1 MSRKEAASL
10 SAALLARK
18 GSAAPAGFTPLAITG
33 GKRGLPRASALL
45 RQAALSPPPQ
55 DHWAKIGDTG
65 TSEDRARVTLW
76 LNEARHFRLKLA
88 SAHMQQSLQEIL
100 TTALD
105 HYLDQVGPEIL
116 REGCICL
123 ATGAENRRNNG
134 R

>member
-55 DHWAKIGDTG
+55 DHRAKIGDTG
-65 TSEDRARVTLW
+65 TSEDRARVTLR

-123 ATGAENRRNNG
+123 AAGTENRRENG